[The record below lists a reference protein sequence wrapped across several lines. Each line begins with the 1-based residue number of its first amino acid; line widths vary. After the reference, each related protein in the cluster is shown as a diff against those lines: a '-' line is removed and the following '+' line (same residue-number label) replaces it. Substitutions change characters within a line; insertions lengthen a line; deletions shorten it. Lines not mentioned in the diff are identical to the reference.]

1 MPDPDLLIL
10 GAGPA
15 GLSAA
20 LHLARHA
27 PDLAAR
33 TLVIEK
39 ARHPRPKVCAGGLL
53 PDGER
58 ILARLGL
65 DVTALPHADAAWAH
79 FSHAGRGGRM
89 RAGRELAFRVF
100 RRDELDAWL
109 LEHVRRA
116 GIPVLEET
124 TVQDV
129 QPAADGVTV
138 LTSRGAFHARAAIG
152 ADGSA
157 GVSRRMVERQTGNRR
172 AWTARA
178 LEVLTPAADPDPD
191 ARLDFLPVPLGLA
204 GYLWDFPTRVRGE
217 DMRCR
222 GIYDANLFP
231 RDDRPPLRE
240 LLLREI
246 GRQTD
251 FRLSAAPIRCFH
263 PRASFSVPGLV
274 LAGDAAGADSLLGE
288 GISPALG
295 WGQLAAAA
303 VADAFARGDFS
314 FRDYRL
320 RVLTS
325 RLGRALTFRYVL
337 ARLLYGP
344 FAWPPLQ
351 RVIWHR
357 LHPLVF
363 WIARHFVINWAAE
376 Q

>member
-65 DVTALPHADAAWAH
+65 DVTALPHVAAAWAH
-79 FSHAGRGGRM
+79 FGYAGRGGRM

-109 LEHVRRA
+109 LEHVRQA
-116 GIPVLEET
+116 GVRVLEET
-124 TVQDV
+124 TVREV
-129 QPAADGVTV
+129 QSAPDGIAV
-138 LTSRGAFHARAAIG
+138 LTDRGTFHARAAIG

-157 GVSRRMVERQTGNRR
+157 GVSRRTVERQTGNRR

-178 LEVLTPAADPDPD
+178 LEVLMPAAVLDPD

-217 DMRCR
+217 ATCCR
-222 GIYDANLFP
+222 GIYDANPFP
-231 RDDRPPLRE
+231 RDGRPPLRD
-240 LLLREI
+240 LLAREI
-246 GRQTD
+246 GRQAD

-351 RVIWHR
+351 RVIWQR
-357 LHPLVF
+357 LNPLVF
-363 WIARHFVINWAAE
+363 WIARHFIINWAAE